1 MSSTLNQVTL
11 IGNVGNV
18 ELRDVNG
25 KKFAKVSVATSEG
38 GGMKDGQPVP
48 EVTMWHT
55 VMCFDGQASTIEKC
69 VTKGDKIGVVGRL
82 RERKYTD
89 QQGIERKDV
98 TVVASNVVLM
108 SKKAAQP
115 QPQPQPQQQSSNDIW
130 PF

>member
-18 ELRDVNG
+18 EVRDVNG
-25 KKFAKVSVATSEG
+25 KKYAKVSVATSE

-55 VMCFDGQASTIEKC
+55 VMCFDGQASTVEKC
-69 VTKGDKIGVVGRL
+69 VAKGDKVGIVGRL

-89 QQGIERKDV
+89 NNNVERKEISI
-98 TVVASNVVLM
+98 VASNVVLM
-108 SKKAAQP
+108 SKKAQP
-115 QPQPQPQQQSSNDIW
+115 QPQTQSNNDF

>member
-18 ELRDVNG
+18 EVRDVNG

-38 GGMKDGQPVP
+38 GGIKDGQPVP
-48 EVTMWHT
+48 EVTMWHN

-69 VTKGDKIGVVGRL
+69 VTKGDKVGIVGRL

-89 QQGIERKDV
+89 NNNIERKEISI
-98 TVVASNVVLM
+98 VASNVVLM
-108 SKKAAQP
+108 SKKATQP
-115 QPQPQPQQQSSNDIW
+115 QPQTQSNDNW
-130 PF
+130 PFP

>member
-18 ELRDVNG
+18 EVRNVDG
-25 KKFAKVSVATSEG
+25 KKYAKLSVATSEG

-48 EVTMWHT
+48 EVTMWHN

-69 VTKGDKIGVVGRL
+69 VTKGDKVGIVGRL

-89 QQGIERKDV
+89 NNNIDRKEISI
-98 TVVASNVVLM
+98 VASNVVLM

-115 QPQPQPQQQSSNDIW
+115 QPQTQSNDDW
-130 PF
+130 PFQ

>member
-1 MSSTLNQVTL
+1 MKTMSSTLNQVTL

-18 ELRDVNG
+18 EVRDVNG
-25 KKFAKVSVATSEG
+25 KKYAKLSVATSEG

-48 EVTMWHT
+48 EVTMWHN

-69 VTKGDKIGVVGRL
+69 VTKGDKVGIVGRL

-89 QQGIERKDV
+89 SNNIERKEISI
-98 TVVASNVVLM
+98 VASNVVLM

-115 QPQPQPQQQSSNDIW
+115 QPQTQSDNDW
-130 PF
+130 PFQ

>member
-18 ELRDVNG
+18 EVRDVNG
-25 KKFAKVSVATSEG
+25 KKYAKVSVATSEG

-69 VTKGDKIGVVGRL
+69 VAKGDKVGIVGRL

-89 QQGIERKDV
+89 NNNIERKEINII
-98 TVVASNVVLM
+98 ASNVVLM
-108 SKKAAQP
+108 SKKSAQP
-115 QPQPQPQQQSSNDIW
+115 QPQTQSNNDYPW
-130 PF
+130 PI

>member
-18 ELRDVNG
+18 EVRNVDG
-25 KKFAKVSVATSEG
+25 KKYAKLSVATSEG

-48 EVTMWHT
+48 EVTMWHN

-69 VTKGDKIGVVGRL
+69 VTKGDKVGIVGRL

-89 QQGIERKDV
+89 SNNIERKEISI
-98 TVVASNVVLM
+98 VASNVVLM
-108 SKKAAQP
+108 SKKAQP
-115 QPQPQPQQQSSNDIW
+115 QPQTQSDNDW
-130 PF
+130 PFQ

>member
-18 ELRDVNG
+18 EVRNVDG
-25 KKFAKVSVATSEG
+25 KKYAKLSVATSEG

-48 EVTMWHT
+48 EVTMWHN

-69 VTKGDKIGVVGRL
+69 VAKGDKVGIVGRL

-89 QQGIERKDV
+89 SNNIERKEISI
-98 TVVASNVVLM
+98 VASNVVLM
-108 SKKAAQP
+108 SKKAQP
-115 QPQPQPQQQSSNDIW
+115 QPQTQSDNDW
-130 PF
+130 PFP

>member
-1 MSSTLNQVTL
+1 M
-11 IGNVGNV
+11 GNVQV
-18 ELRDVNG
+18 RDVNG

>member
-18 ELRDVNG
+18 EVRDVNG
-25 KKFAKVSVATSEG
+25 KRFAKVSVATSEG

-55 VMCFDGQASTIEKC
+55 VMCFEGQASTVEKC
-69 VTKGDKIGVVGRL
+69 VAKGDKVGIVGRL

-89 QQGIERKDV
+89 QQGTERKDI
-98 TVVASNVVLM
+98 TIVASNVVLM

-115 QPQPQPQQQSSNDIW
+115 QAQPQQNNNDW
-130 PF
+130 PW